1 MLRNISILNFFDKVA
16 ETMISELMVSDM
28 KQKMDQSQYGNS
40 KGISVQHYL
49 VKMLHKILTQL
60 DNNSGGDTFAV
71 IAALIDWKQA
81 FPRQCPTLGVH
92 FCFVCYCR

>member
-1 MLRNISILNFFDKVA
+1 
-16 ETMISELMVSDM
+16 MISELMVSDM
-28 KQKMDQSQYGNS
+28 KQKMDQSQYGNN

-71 IAALIDWKQA
+71 IAALIDWK
-81 FPRQCPTLGVH
+81 LDGVGPVDNRPSTDKLH
-92 FCFVCYCR
+92 HFLFCFGFYM